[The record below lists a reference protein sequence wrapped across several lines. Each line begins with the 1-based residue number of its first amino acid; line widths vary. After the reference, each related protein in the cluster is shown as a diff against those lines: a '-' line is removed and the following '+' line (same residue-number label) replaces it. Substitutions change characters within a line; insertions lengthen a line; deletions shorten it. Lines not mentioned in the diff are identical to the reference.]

1 MGVMVTLQST
11 LIRLSGALVMSL
23 GAMLPVAAEDTVD
36 PAAPGQARSTAFATL
51 PSGATIAVRPLDNSD
66 ANLRVAATFAEAL
79 TKRGFRSS
87 NTSARYALNF
97 DIEVQPIR
105 QPLPKQTSGELSS
118 APKSVE
124 KNDLRGDLTDPRGN
138 LDDGQVRFKMRAGNP
153 DDAPP
158 PRRGDLTSRG
168 ALRYVMSATLD
179 DQQGAQRLWQGE
191 ATFADSATEEQAA
204 YAMMANALVDV
215 LGRTVRQRSFGGE

>member
-11 LIRLSGALVMSL
+11 LIRLSGALALTL
-23 GAMLPVAAEDTVD
+23 GAMLPVAAEDAVD

-51 PSGATIAVRPLDNSD
+51 PPGAAIAVRPLDNSD
-66 ANLRVAATFAEAL
+66 ANLRVAANFADAL
-79 TKRGFRSS
+79 TKRGFRSAD
-87 NTSARYALNF
+87 TGARYALNF

-105 QPLPKQTSGELSS
+105 QPLPKQTTGELRS
-118 APKSVE
+118 APSTAVN
-124 KNDLRGDLTDPRGN
+124 NDLRGNLTDPRGN
-138 LDDGQVRFKMRAGNP
+138 LDDGQVRFKMGVANP

-168 ALRYVMSATLD
+168 ALRYVMTATLD
-179 DQQGAQRLWQGE
+179 DQQGGQRLWQGE

-204 YAMMANALVDV
+204 YTMMANALVDQ

>member
-23 GAMLPVAAEDTVD
+23 GAMLPVAAEDTYD

-66 ANLRVAATFAEAL
+66 ANMRVAASFAEAL
-79 TKRGFRSS
+79 AKRGFRSS
-87 NTSARYALNF
+87 DTGARYALNF

-105 QPLPKQTSGELSS
+105 QPLPKQTTGELRS
-118 APKSVE
+118 APSSVVN
-124 KNDLRGDLTDPRGN
+124 NDMRGDLTDPRGN
-138 LDDGQVRFKMRAGNP
+138 LDDGQVRFKMGVANAE
-153 DDAPP
+153 DVP

-168 ALRYVMSATLD
+168 ALRYVMTATLD
-179 DQQGAQRLWQGE
+179 DQQGGQRLWQGE

-204 YAMMANALVDV
+204 YTMMANALVDV

>member
-1 MGVMVTLQST
+1 MGAMVTLQST

-23 GAMLPVAAEDTVD
+23 GAMLPAAAEDTFD

-66 ANLRVAATFAEAL
+66 ANLRVAASFAEAL

-87 NTSARYALNF
+87 DNVARYALNF

-105 QPLPKQTSGELSS
+105 QPLPKQTTGELRS
-118 APKSVE
+118 APSSMVN
-124 KNDLRGDLTDPRGN
+124 NDLRGDLTDPRGN
-138 LDDGQVRFKMRAGNP
+138 LDDGQVRFKMGVANP
-153 DDAPP
+153 DDALP
-158 PRRGDLTSRG
+158 PRRGDLTTRG
-168 ALRYVMSATLD
+168 ALRYIMTATLD
-179 DQQGAQRLWQGE
+179 DQQSGQRLWQGE

-204 YAMMANALVDV
+204 YAMMANALVDQ